1 MLAIKK
7 FIICV
12 LVIILAIGIG
22 LLNLGIIIFFENLS
36 LVPIVLLVTLVVIIE
51 ISSILCKKL
60 GWTQSTSI
68 LIGILLMLLIL
79 AISFMGGYLYM
90 LGGMDPYGRR

>member
-1 MLAIKK
+1 M
-7 FIICV
+7 